1 MYTYKY
7 TYHIFC
13 RISKEKILK
22 GYHGTKPQNAKDILN
37 NNSVV
42 VTPFKITTDFVIPS
56 GQRLPND
63 LGQGLYLFLD
73 SDKPK
78 FDGKQCAKLYAHR
91 WRNEDNKVSLIL
103 FDIDESDIFSLD
115 LNKQENAEKFIE
127 IRNKLVQ
134 RVEQRLTTFKEGK
147 ILDRANIDG
156 IFIEYLVQ
164 HFLENKVDLIIKDT
178 YTPFYSSRN
187 TLSNFSN
194 GRELCLRNMGLINWE
209 ETKEVK

>member
-1 MYTYKY
+1 M
-7 TYHIFC
+7 
-13 RISKEKILK
+13 K

-42 VTPFKITTDFVIPS
+42 ITPFKITADFVIPS

-127 IRNKLVQ
+127 IRNKLAQ
-134 RVEQRLTTFKEGK
+134 RVEQRLKTFKEGK

-187 TLSNFSN
+187 TLSNFSK
-194 GRELCLRNMGLINWE
+194 GKKYCCRNMRTINWE
-209 ETKEVK
+209 KTKEVK